1 MQNRDRVEHCVSLPD
16 DAPEQV
22 RRMCGLEADSEL
34 RILFFGGPGDVVG
47 TFNRWAEG
55 HQDPRTPVI
64 AYSSMFYT
72 LSRKLRAK
80 GLILTESDIAPDTP
94 ADDFEFIYTPRKHGG
109 GRIGYRIDEYNFC
122 RTGRD
127 RVKQLNP
134 HVIIIGGDAPDALV
148 RTLPDDARVILTVH
162 NAFWPMGQQPT
173 DFRERRRLAR
183 KRRAFHRVDA
193 AVCTSVECAQQLEV
207 LGVRRE
213 TCFVEMPQILS
224 QFAPDTPRA
233 QDREARRL
241 VFLGRVE
248 PEKGVFDLV
257 SAFDR
262 LAEDA
267 PDVTLSIAGVGS
279 ASADLERMV
288 AASPFKDR
296 ITLHGLLGAKQV
308 HALLAQSDL
317 LICPTQDFE
326 GLALV
331 VIEAAIHNVPSV
343 TSSIVPARDLFPK
356 GSVEFPARDV
366 EALTECLRSVV
377 LDRDRYREMTGAL
390 PALTERFLDRS
401 QSWGSMMYKALT
413 V

>member
-1 MQNRDRVEHCVSLPD
+1 MQNKDRVEHCVSLPD

-55 HQDPRTPVI
+55 RQDPRTPVI
-64 AYSSMFYT
+64 AYSSMFYA

-80 GLILTESDIAPDTP
+80 GLVLTESDIAPDTP
-94 ADDFEFIYTPRKHGG
+94 ADDFEFIYTPHKHGG
-109 GRIGYRIDEYNFC
+109 GRIGYRLDEYNFY
-122 RTGRD
+122 RAARD
-127 RVKQLNP
+127 RVRQMNP
-134 HVIIIGGDAPDALV
+134 HVIIIGGDVPDALI
-148 RTLPDDARVILTVH
+148 RTLPDSARVILTVH

-173 DFRERRRLAR
+173 DFRGRRRLAH
-183 KRRAFHRVDA
+183 KRQAFRRVDA
-193 AVCTSVECAQQLEV
+193 AVCTSYECAQQLEA

-213 TCFVEMPQILS
+213 TCFVEMPQVLN
-224 QFAPDTPRA
+224 QFAPEAPRA

-241 VFLGRVE
+241 VYLGRVE

-257 SAFDR
+257 SAFDS
-262 LAEDA
+262 LAADA
-267 PDVTLSIAGVGS
+267 PDVTLGIAGVGS
-279 ASADLERMV
+279 ASEELAGMV

-296 ITLHGLLGAKQV
+296 ITLHGLLAAGEV
-308 HALLAQSDL
+308 HGLLAHSDL
-317 LICPTQDFE
+317 LICPTQDYE

-343 TSSIVPARDLFPK
+343 TSSIVPARDLFPE
-356 GSVEFPARDV
+356 GSVEFPAGDV
-366 EALTECLRSVV
+366 AALADGMRSVV
-377 LDRDRYREMTGAL
+377 LDRDRYRAMTGAL
-390 PALTERFLDRS
+390 PTLTERFFDRS
-401 QSWGSMMYKALT
+401 LSWGSMMYKALT